1 MKNQVEQSKES
12 VKKIPRSGKKNRTKG
27 HGYEIKISNM
37 LKDLGLVKTKTS
49 RAASKLYD
57 DCGIDHWG
65 AILPTGDLILTQCK
79 SGYKNSRPKAD
90 VEFKNQIEKMKT
102 HFPKGSKE
110 LDSNN
115 MQILFH
121 KIDDYRPEN
130 HLVTMKYDDF
140 VKLLK
145 TFIDAHN

>member
-1 MKNQVEQSKES
+1 MKNQVEQSKEA

-65 AILPTGDLILTQCK
+65 AVLPTGDLILTQCK

-110 LDSNN
+110 LDTNN

-145 TFIDAHN
+145 SFIDAHN

>member
-1 MKNQVEQSKES
+1 MEQSKES

>member
-1 MKNQVEQSKES
+1 MKNQVEHSKES

>member
-102 HFPKGSKE
+102 HFLPHYKGSFYSINPGIRKWFKTNACSRIFE
-110 LDSNN
+110 L
-115 MQILFH
+115 
-121 KIDDYRPEN
+121 KIQFCVY
-130 HLVTMKYDDF
+130 
-140 VKLLK
+140 
-145 TFIDAHN
+145 

>member
-1 MKNQVEQSKES
+1 VEQSKEA

-65 AILPTGDLILTQCK
+65 AVLPTGDLILTQCK

-110 LDSNN
+110 LDTNN

-145 TFIDAHN
+145 SFIDAHN

>member
-1 MKNQVEQSKES
+1 MEHSKES

>member
-1 MKNQVEQSKES
+1 MEQSKEA

-65 AILPTGDLILTQCK
+65 AVLPTGDLILTQCK

-110 LDSNN
+110 LDTNN

-145 TFIDAHN
+145 SFIDAHN

>member
-1 MKNQVEQSKES
+1 VEQSKES

>member
-1 MKNQVEQSKES
+1 MEQSKEA

-65 AILPTGDLILTQCK
+65 AVLPTGDLILTQCK

-110 LDSNN
+110 LDTNN

-130 HLVTMKYDDF
+130 HLVTMK
-140 VKLLK
+140 
-145 TFIDAHN
+145 